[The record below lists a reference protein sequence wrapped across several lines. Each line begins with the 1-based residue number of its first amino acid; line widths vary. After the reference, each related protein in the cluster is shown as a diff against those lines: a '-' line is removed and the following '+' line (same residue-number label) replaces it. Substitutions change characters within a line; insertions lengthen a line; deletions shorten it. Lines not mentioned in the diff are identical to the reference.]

1 MSSHGYSLDRQN
13 NRPNQIHPP
22 VMLSQRGL
30 AGHGDRLSPS
40 IKLSTR
46 DIASGRHRVP
56 LSRFLTDSIPAVHAR
71 VWTRPPGFGSGNS
84 VRREPPIVERKA
96 KERSTVDATI
106 YWAGR
111 RTGLAGGPICSLDYF
126 DGLFMICGSLR
137 MNRRSTSLF

>member
-56 LSRFLTDSIPAVHAR
+56 LSRFLTDSTPQFMPVFGPVRLASAPGIQLDGSHRLSNARPKNGHQLTQLSTGQDEGLGWRAARFVHWIISM
-71 VWTRPPGFGSGNS
+71 VC
-84 VRREPPIVERKA
+84 
-96 KERSTVDATI
+96 
-106 YWAGR
+106 
-111 RTGLAGGPICSLDYF
+111 L
-126 DGLFMICGSLR
+126 
-137 MNRRSTSLF
+137 